1 MIAAIAAIDER
12 FGIGYDGQL
21 LAHIPEDMRHFKEL
35 TSGNAV
41 IMGRKT
47 WDSLPQKPLPN
58 RENIVITSHPHEA
71 EQFDVVFWN
80 MEETLEWLENTQ
92 KDVFII
98 GGSSIY
104 EQFLPY
110 CDTLYITLIHKQF
123 ELVDSWF
130 PTIDLEEEWHIDNF
144 ENSQESN
151 CTFLTLKRN

>member
-1 MIAAIAAIDER
+1 MIAAIVAIDER

-21 LAHIPEDMRHFKEL
+21 LVHIPEDMKYFKEL
-35 TSGNAV
+35 TSGNAIV
-41 IMGRKT
+41 MGRKT

-58 RENIVITSHPHEA
+58 RENIVITSQPHKA

-98 GGSSIY
+98 GGASIY
-104 EQFLPY
+104 KQFLPY
-110 CDTLYITLIHKQF
+110 CDTIYITLIHKVF
-123 ELVDSWF
+123 DNVDTYF
-130 PTIDLEEEWHIDNF
+130 PTLDLEEEWHIDNF
-144 ENSQESN
+144 KESFNSS